1 MLKPKI
7 EEKRLDAK
15 AEEKIFKEWERRKV
29 FSFKIKK
36 GRKIFSID
44 TPPPYV
50 SSDIWHIGA
59 AAHYSQIDMIARTAR
74 MLGFNVFFPIGLDRN
89 GLPVE
94 KYVERKYGIKMHETE
109 RGKFLELCKSTLDN
123 AEKNL
128 IEIMKKLGLS
138 GDFENCYRTDSEEYR
153 KLTQSTFIDLWNK
166 GLIYISTRPNIYCPG
181 CKTTLSEADVI
192 YKELPSKFF
201 YIKFKV
207 KETNEDIIIATT
219 RPELI
224 FACQLIIFNPEDK
237 RYEKLKDKHAIIPI
251 FEREVPIKPH
261 PYAEPE
267 TCTGLEM
274 VCSYGDYADVMLFR
288 ELKLKE
294 IRALDENCRL
304 TENAGKYKGLSITEA
319 REKIVEDLKAQGLIV
334 KEEEI
339 MHRVPVC
346 ERSGDAIEF
355 IPMED
360 FYLKQIYLQ
369 KKLLEIQKKIKFFPE
384 FNRQILINWIN
395 SLTIDWAISRTRYY
409 GTEIPVWYCKK
420 CGKPNLPKK
429 GKYYQPWREK
439 PPFKKCKYC
448 GSNEFE
454 GEEKTFDTWMDSSI
468 SPLFISKFLTDKKFF
483 KKVYPNSIRPQGK
496 EIVRT
501 WLYYTLLRCYQLT
514 GKVPW
519 RYAWVSGYCVDEK
532 GEKMSKSK
540 GNVIDP
546 LPIIE
551 KYGAD
556 SFRYWA
562 AQEATLGYDFRA
574 SEQRV
579 ANAGKFLTKLWNI
592 ARFISIFPYPKKA
605 KLKASDKW
613 ILSELN
619 ALIKECLKGY
629 KEFNFFVPATK
640 IREFTWNLF
649 ASHYIEMVKAR
660 AYGKGFKKEESK
672 AAWFTLHECLK
683 SILLLLAPI
692 TPFITEYIWQKLY
705 GKESI
710 HLQTFPKPKWGEK
723 MRRKTGKL
731 VEFNSKVW
739 NEKKKLG
746 LSLIDKIK
754 MEIPKELKEFEEDL
768 RAMHKLE

>member
-1 MLKPKI
+1 
-7 EEKRLDAK
+7 
-15 AEEKIFKEWERRKV
+15 
-29 FSFKIKK
+29 
-36 GRKIFSID
+36 
-44 TPPPYV
+44 
-50 SSDIWHIGA
+50 
-59 AAHYSQIDMIARTAR
+59 
-74 MLGFNVFFPIGLDRN
+74 
-89 GLPVE
+89 
-94 KYVERKYGIKMHETE
+94 
-109 RGKFLELCKSTLDN
+109 
-123 AEKNL
+123 
-128 IEIMKKLGLS
+128 
-138 GDFENCYRTDSEEYR
+138 
-153 KLTQSTFIDLWNK
+153 
-166 GLIYISTRPNIYCPG
+166 
-181 CKTTLSEADVI
+181 LSEADVI

-207 KETNEDIIIATT
+207 KETNEDITIATT

-261 PYAEPE
+261 SYAKPE
-267 TCTGLEM
+267 TGTGLEM

-468 SPLFISKFLTDKKFF
+468 SPLFISKFLTDKNFF
-483 KKVYPNSIRPQGK
+483 EKVYPNSIRPQGK

-501 WLYYTLLRCYQLT
+501 WFYYTLLRCYQLT
-514 GKVPW
+514 GKIPW
-519 RYAWVSGYCVDEK
+519 RYAWVSGYCVDER

-579 ANAGKFLTKLWNI
+579 VNAGKFLTKLWNI
-592 ARFISIFPYPKKA
+592 ARFISTFPSPKKA
-605 KLKASDKW
+605 RLKASDKW

-619 ALIKECLKGY
+619 VLIKDCLKGY
-629 KEFNFFVPATK
+629 KEFNFFIPATK

-660 AYGKGFKKEESK
+660 AYGKGFKKKESE

-683 SILLLLAPI
+683 NILLLLAPI
-692 TPFITEYIWQKLY
+692 TPFITEHIWQKLY
-705 GKESI
+705 SKESI
-710 HLQTFPKPKWGEK
+710 HLQPFPKPKWEDK
-723 MRRKTGKL
+723 MRRKTKKL

-746 LSLIDKIK
+746 LSLTDKIK
-754 MEIPKELKEFEEDL
+754 MRVPKELKEFEEDL
-768 RAMHKLE
+768 KAMHKLE